1 MGVVYMIRNIKNG
14 KRYIG
19 QSKQVGDTRFKQ
31 HLAAAYLEGRRAYNT
46 CLSRAIRKYGKDC
59 FEFGIIADNVPDE
72 DLTLV
77 EAHYIDMYDTIAP
90 NGYNTSPGMN
100 DNSNSDEIK
109 SLAPDENYADNARVV
124 LDNISEDDVNKFLR
138 EL

>member
-109 SLAPDENYADNARVV
+109 SLAPNENYADNARVV

>member
-1 MGVVYMIRNIKNG
+1 MGIVYMIRNVKND

-19 QSKQVGDTRFKQ
+19 QSKQTGDKRFKQ
-31 HLAAAYLEGRRAYNT
+31 HLNAAYLKGRRAYNT

-59 FEFGIIADNVPDE
+59 FQFGVIADNVPDDE
-72 DLTLV
+72 LTLV
-77 EAHYIDMYDTIAP
+77 EAHYIDMYNTIAP

-100 DNSNSDEIK
+100 DNSNVDEIRELK
-109 SLAPDENYADNARVV
+109 PDEAYEDNPRVI
-124 LDNISEDDVNKFLR
+124 LDNISTEDVDKFLR

>member
-1 MGVVYMIRNIKNG
+1 MGFIYMIKNIKND

-19 QSKQVGDTRFKQ
+19 QSTQAGDTRFKQ
-31 HLAAAYLEGRRAYNT
+31 HLAAAYLEGRRAYDT

-59 FEFGIIADNVPDE
+59 FQFGVIVDNVPDE

-77 EAHYIDMYDTIAP
+77 EAHYIDMYNTIAP
-90 NGYNTSPGMN
+90 NGYNVSPGMN
-100 DNSNSDEIK
+100 DNSNINEIK
-109 SLAPDENYADNARVV
+109 DMAPEEDYSNNARVV
-124 LDNISEDDVNKFLR
+124 LDNISKEDVDKFLR

>member
-1 MGVVYMIRNIKNG
+1 MGVVYMIRNIKND

>member
-1 MGVVYMIRNIKNG
+1 MGVVYMIKNIKNG

-19 QSKQVGDTRFKQ
+19 QSKQIGDTRFKQ

-72 DLTLV
+72 DLTLI

-100 DNSNSDEIK
+100 DNSNSNEIK
-109 SLAPDENYADNARVV
+109 DLAPNEDYSDNARVV

>member
-19 QSKQVGDTRFKQ
+19 QSKQIGDTRFKQ